1 MNSQYDFKKEWEKT
15 KKQLIQISR
24 QATEVAKRG
33 EKELIKI
40 SQTGKLHFDS
50 TTNNL
55 KKEKL
60 FYSIGKEYSKLK
72 DPSNPSTK
80 LNNLLKELK
89 GLDKE
94 QKMLK
99 NKLKP
104 KKRARKNNN
113 KGSKKSE

>member
-40 SQTGKLHFDS
+40 SQTGKIHFDS
-50 TTNNL
+50 TANTL

-60 FYSIGKEYSKLK
+60 FYSIGKEYVGLK
-72 DPSNPSTK
+72 DPGAPSKK
-80 LNNLLKELK
+80 LTNLLKELK
-89 GLDKE
+89 DLEKK
-94 QKMLK
+94 QTSLK

-104 KKRARKNNN
+104 KKQAKKKTVTGD
-113 KGSKKSE
+113 KG